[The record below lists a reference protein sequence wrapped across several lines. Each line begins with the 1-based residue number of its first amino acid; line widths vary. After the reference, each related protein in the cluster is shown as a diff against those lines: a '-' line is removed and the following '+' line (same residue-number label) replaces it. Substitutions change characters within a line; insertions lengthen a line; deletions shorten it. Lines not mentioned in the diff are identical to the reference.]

1 MKHFVRAILIAL
13 LLLSVLPHLS
23 SAQVPEVRERL
34 GGRLGYVDT
43 FGGFHEHYG
52 AGWNANLY
60 FTERLWKALFL
71 DIRIGAIYMGDL
83 LRPEVAENVLG
94 IPVDSEMRTLFFS
107 VGPQIAWSMTE
118 RISPYFGAAV
128 GVYSSSVIFAT
139 SIQSADFSDQHLGG
153 NGSVG
158 LLLRFTNTW
167 NLDLNVTLH
176 HFRTSERIGD
186 LFYMFTGQTAEDPF
200 MLQAAIGIAIDLR

>member
-1 MKHFVRAILIAL
+1 MKHFVRAIPVAL

-43 FGGFHEHYG
+43 FSGTHEHYG
-52 AGWNANLY
+52 AGWNANIY

-71 DIRIGAIYMGDL
+71 DIRIGAIYLGDL
-83 LRPEVAENVLG
+83 LQPEVAQAFTGV
-94 IPVDSEMRTLFFS
+94 PVDSEMRTLFFS
-107 VGPQIAWSMTE
+107 VGPQIAWSMSE
-118 RISPYFGAAV
+118 RITPYFGAGI
-128 GVYSSSVIFAT
+128 GVYSTSVIFAT
-139 SIQSADFSDQHLGG
+139 SIQSVDLSDQHLGG

-158 LLLRFTNTW
+158 VLLRFTNTW

-176 HFRTSERIGD
+176 HFRTSSSIGD
-186 LFYMFTGQTAEDPF
+186 LFYIFTGRSAEDPF
-200 MLQAAIGIAIDLR
+200 MLQAAVGLTIDLR